1 MKDPRVARLAQT
13 IVGYSTRL
21 QKGEK
26 CLLEA
31 FDIPADVVGT
41 FVEEIARVGGV
52 PMVHVRQN
60 EVTRALLVNAQEGT
74 WKAQGAAD
82 LALMKEA
89 QAYIGLRGSL
99 NVAEMSDVPNDRMQW
114 YQTHYLQPVHFQQR
128 VPKTRWCVLRWP
140 TASFA
145 QQAGMSTR
153 AFEDFY
159 FDVCTM
165 DYAKMAEAMKP
176 LKAAMEKTNFVRIK
190 GPDTDLSFS
199 IKDIPAI
206 MCTGDRNIPDGE
218 VFTAPV
224 KNSVNGTIH
233 FNTPTLYFGTRF
245 ENIRL
250 EFRNGKIVNATGS
263 DSKRLNEILD
273 SDEGARYVGE
283 FSIAFHPLIRRPMLD
298 ILFDEKIM
306 GSFHFTPGNAYDEA
320 DNGNRSKIHWDM
332 VMIQTPECG
341 GGEIFFD
348 GVCVRRNGRFIIDSL
363 DCLNPERILGQ
374 PAPPKTAP
382 YGTIPEKKAE
392 KRDKATSGRRK

>member
-1 MKDPRVARLAQT
+1 MKDPRVAKLAKILVT
-13 IVGYSTRL
+13 YSCRV
-21 QKGEK
+21 QPGEK
-26 CLLEA
+26 VLLEA
-31 FDIPADVVGT
+31 FDIPSDVVGT
-41 FVEEIARVGGV
+41 IIEEISAAGGI
-52 PMVHVRQN
+52 PLVHVRQN
-60 EVTRALLVNAQEGT
+60 EVTRALLVNGREET

-89 QAYIGLRGSL
+89 QAYIGLRGGF
-99 NVAEMSDVPNDRMQW
+99 NVSEMSDVPNGNMQW
-114 YQTHYLQPVHFQQR
+114 YQTHYMQPVHFKR
-128 VPKTRWCVLRWP
+128 RITNTKWCVLRWP

-165 DYAKMAEAMKP
+165 DYGKMAEAMKP
-176 LKAAMEKTNFVRIK
+176 LKAVMERTNIVRLK
-190 GPDTDLSFS
+190 GPASDTDLTFS
-199 IKDIPAI
+199 IKGIPAI
-206 MCTGDRNIPDGE
+206 MCVGDRNIPDGE

-263 DSKRLNEILD
+263 DTKRLNDILD

-283 FSIAFHPLIRRPMLD
+283 FSLGFHPLIKKPMLD

-320 DNGNRSKIHWDM
+320 DN
-332 VMIQTPECG
+332 
-341 GGEIFFD
+341 
-348 GVCVRRNGRFIIDSL
+348 
-363 DCLNPERILGQ
+363 
-374 PAPPKTAP
+374 
-382 YGTIPEKKAE
+382 
-392 KRDKATSGRRK
+392 